1 MIRLTNL
8 LFILSFLTVILS
20 GSNQIPAPPQD
31 QPILLKGGFIHT
43 ASGDILTNHDLLF
56 ENGIITLIEKDIKPT
71 PETEVINISGKH
83 VYPGF
88 VAATSTIGLTEIS
101 RVRASVDYA
110 EVGRINP
117 NVRANVS
124 YNPDS
129 ELIPVARSNGVLVA
143 NIVPRSGLISGQSSL
158 MMLDGW
164 TWENA
169 TLQHPTGLH
178 LNWPS
183 MSLDVGPKAEPEE
196 KQLKER
202 REKLK
207 EIDDLFRDAK
217 AYGQT
222 KRNPSKQRSQIP
234 GHDLR
239 LESMI
244 SYALS
249 EKPVFVHANEVRQIE
264 AAVHWSNRM
273 GVKIVLVG
281 ARDSWRVLD
290 LLTQNQVPVILES
303 IHSLPSRRFEDYDQ
317 PYKTPFL
324 LHQAGITFCIAGGG
338 RYGAS
343 FQRNL
348 PYHSAMA
355 AAYGLPVKEALKS
368 VTLFPAQIL
377 GVEDR
382 LGSLEIGKDATLF
395 IADGDPLDIRT
406 EIIQCFIQGKK
417 IDMSDRH
424 KELYGKY
431 QEKYRQL
438 GIIE

>member
-1 MIRLTNL
+1 MIQLCKIL
-8 LFILSFLTVILS
+8 LALSSTTVFIF
-20 GSNQIPAPPQD
+20 GSDQIPAAPQD
-31 QPILLKGGFIHT
+31 HPILLKGGIIHT
-43 ASGDILTNHDLLF
+43 VSGDILAIHDLLF
-56 ENGIITLIEKDIKPT
+56 ENGIITRIEIDLKLTSDM
-71 PETEVINISGKH
+71 EVIIIPGKH

-88 VAATSTIGLTEIS
+88 VAAVSTIGLTEVS

-143 NIVPRSGLISGQSSL
+143 NVVPQSGLISGQSSL

-169 TLQHPTGLH
+169 TFLHPSGLH

-183 MSLDVGPKAEPEE
+183 MQLDTGPDAEPVE
-196 KQLKER
+196 KQMDDR

-207 EIDDLFRDAK
+207 EIDDIFRDAR

-222 KRNPSKQRSQIP
+222 KRSPSKQRSQIP

-244 SYALS
+244 PYALA
-249 EKPVFVHANEVRQIE
+249 EKTVFVHANEIRQIE
-264 AAVHWSNRM
+264 AAVYWANRM
-273 GVKIVLVG
+273 ELDITIVG
-281 ARDSWRVLD
+281 GRDAWRVADILK
-290 LLTQNQVPVILES
+290 QYQVSVILES
-303 IHSLPSRRFEDYDQ
+303 TLSLPTRRFEDYDQ

-324 LHQAGITFCIAGGG
+324 LHQAGVNFCIGGGG
-338 RYGAS
+338 RYGAA

-348 PYHSAMA
+348 PYHAAMA

-368 VTLFPAQIL
+368 VTLYPARIL
-377 GVEDR
+377 GVEKR

-424 KELYGKY
+424 KMLYSKY
-431 QEKYRQL
+431 RKKYRQL
-438 GIIE
+438 GILE